1 MDTLQSRTQQD
12 IELSLKIKELIGN
25 ELINDLEEKKKI
37 SEDEKQDLLKMLNES
52 NELIRQT
59 AQLETDFFD
68 LIDSYVKR
76 ETEEEN
82 VGT

>member
-1 MDTLQSRTQQD
+1 MNTLQSRTQQD
-12 IELSLKIKELIGN
+12 IELSLKIKDLIGN
-25 ELINDLEEKKKI
+25 ELLNGLEEKKKI

-59 AQLETDFFD
+59 AQLEKEFFD

-76 ETEEEN
+76 EAEEEN
-82 VGT
+82 VIN